1 MYYPDGRIAS
11 LIEQDGSSTI
21 QWEYLYDNTGNFL
34 YRRKDIGAVASHL
47 DAGMMPG
54 TDVNYSLLSSP
65 VENCVGFTIEY
76 EVTKVRKGDGLGNRD
91 LYIYD
96 GSSWSFAGCFSYA
109 AYGRTSA
116 DMRFE
121 PRTVARFTTPRVYA
135 DDSSFVVEQSLLH
148 VLVADYT
155 YVTLTGAEVLPS
167 LYSAGQI
174 VYNDNTPGPEDMIG
188 QDGISLPSNGW
199 LSTYEIKYVKG
210 TSGNAYLRW
219 SPSNE
224 GREYKRYVQ
233 EGERVTVLAL
243 ENGYSLVKTTDGR
256 AGWVTTT
263 LLADYY

>member
-1 MYYPDGRIAS
+1 MNTPGGMVQADRALGAWNIVYYPDGRIAS

-121 PRTVARFTTPRVYA
+121 P
-135 DDSSFVVEQSLLH
+135 
-148 VLVADYT
+148 
-155 YVTLTGAEVLPS
+155 PS